1 MAQLAGGFTYGET
14 GMFACAKLRV
24 ISDVRA
30 YQILHTVD
38 SAEKLP
44 FQKDLFVEFSTSQL

>member
-14 GMFACAKLRV
+14 GMFACTKLRV